1 MNSSQLV
8 SVLMAS
14 YDVTLSA
21 SSRASIALEQR
32 AGATVVAAC
41 DPSDAAA
48 AHLASGD
55 VVLSINGVRVVAS
68 ERPPDLLDAE
78 SADEPLVMRVHRPAI
93 AALAESAAASAQA
106 DVNSD
111 APLLGGSF
119 GGYGVTPANFSM
131 PCNVLRLPDG
141 DVLVADAGG
150 CRLQVCSANG
160 ELRRVLRCG
169 RGHELNYPAGLCL
182 AADGT
187 SVYVADRGNCRVQ
200 LLRLSDGQSLAS
212 SGDGAVEAAG
222 EELLNY
228 PWGVALHNGRVYV
241 TDMRGRL
248 VALDA
253 LTLRPLACWQPI
265 GLHAGSTPSNACRQP
280 AVPRPPHESS
290 ISLEHS
296 QSQSQ
301 SQSHESSISNESSIS
316 HEQQQ
321 QQQRRQQQQQQQ
333 QQQQE
338 EEEQWAQ
345 QDDSRAASDGEDP
358 LGTPTALASPH
369 AMVAAGDELYI
380 AEYDAHCVTVL
391 TMALTSPHAGI
402 EDASLPAYGLLWDG
416 SGRGCRCIGRRGTA
430 PGEFV
435 NPVGVAVHERTLF
448 VSEFT
453 GRRLQALTLG
463 GVPLYLIAAPSGARL
478 LGLCVGPER
487 IHAGDFDSD
496 QVHWWRRPDASAVHA
511 SVAVAPL
518 RPTQRSQARRSSFE
532 EDDFKMV

>member
-1 MNSSQLV
+1 
-8 SVLMAS
+8 MAS
-14 YDVTLSA
+14 FVTLAA
-21 SSRASIALEQR
+21 SSRASITLEQR

-41 DPSDAAA
+41 DPFDAAA
-48 AHLASGD
+48 AHLAVGD
-55 VVLSINGVRVVAS
+55 VVLSINGVRGVAS
-68 ERPPDLLDAE
+68 EWPSDLLVAE

-182 AADGT
+182 AADSK

-212 SGDGAVEAAG
+212 SGDGAVEASG

-248 VALDA
+248 VSLDP

-265 GLHAGSTPSNACRQP
+265 GLHAGSTPSYACRQP

-290 ISLEHS
+290 S
-296 QSQSQ
+296 
-301 SQSHESSISNESSIS
+301 SHE
-316 HEQQQ
+316 
-321 QQQRRQQQQQQQ
+321 QQQQQQQ
-333 QQQQE
+333 QQQQRQAQE
-338 EEEQWAQ
+338 EEEAEAEAEEEAEEEEQQQWAQ
-345 QDDSRAASDGEDP
+345 QDDSRAASDSEDP
-358 LGTPTALASPH
+358 PGTPIALATALASPH
-369 AMVAAGDELYI
+369 AMVAAGEELYL
-380 AEYDAHCVTVL
+380 AEYDAHRVTVL
-391 TMALTSPHAGI
+391 TMAPILPHDGI
-402 EDASLPAYGLLWDG
+402 KEASLPAYGLLWDG

-435 NPVGVAVHERTLF
+435 NPVGVAVHERILF

-511 SVAVAPL
+511 VVAVAPL